1 MDQGGGHKVGR
12 WDLYILITF
21 PVYFMAHLSFFL
33 ILQPDLQTQPRHDKI
48 SDDQIWAVAQN
59 RRPRFHHEA
68 GVWRSEH
75 NQMSNL

>member
-12 WDLYILITF
+12 WDLPILLAF
-21 PVYFMAHLSFFL
+21 PVSLMAHLSFL

-48 SDDQIWAVAQN
+48 SDDQIRAAAEN

-68 GVWRSEH
+68 GIWRSEQK
-75 NQMSNL
+75 QMCNL